1 MTHHRTALFC
11 LFIFTTTYAQAG
23 EWNQWLGPH
32 RNGMAID
39 SPALIESLP
48 ERGIK
53 PNWIV
58 NQDTIPGISSSGW
71 ASPIVTEDYVLLFT
85 HKKTK
90 TIDGKLPPVKFPY
103 LPPEK
108 RTGMTDEE
116 YKQYEVKRRDEQ
128 QRRAKSYRYDEFLYC
143 LHRKNGKLV
152 WSNEHSSVYTRFAQ
166 SASPT
171 VNDGRVFLQSAGRL
185 ARCVDLNTGKEI
197 WSTQIPGEF
206 RDEYLQSSFLVVR
219 NIAITLSRGLI
230 AFDADNGEILWQ
242 IENENGKVSH
252 CSPAIWDSPDGPVV
266 ICNIG
271 GGDTK
276 AVLASTGET
285 VWELNVGANHS
296 SPLVFEDKLILYS
309 SSRKNGLLCFELNNQ
324 APKQLWQYRGVADS
338 GSTPVISNGL
348 VFAQGE
354 RRLACIDLS
363 DGREQWMTMLDMNRP
378 RYSSLI
384 SADNQVFYG
393 FDGVLAFKASKK
405 EFTPTMRAKIDR
417 DGLLADEEVFREK
430 LGINNLERTAEG
442 QIEAEK
448 LWNRQ
453 FSNGPLVCTTPAI
466 ADGVLFIRLK
476 HGIACYD
483 LSSRSQ

>member
-1 MTHHRTALFC
+1 M
-11 LFIFTTTYAQAG
+11 
-23 EWNQWLGPH
+23 
-32 RNGMAID
+32 
-39 SPALIESLP
+39 
-48 ERGIK
+48 
-53 PNWIV
+53 
-58 NQDTIPGISSSGW
+58 
-71 ASPIVTEDYVLLFT
+71 
-85 HKKTK
+85 
-90 TIDGKLPPVKFPY
+90 
-103 LPPEK
+103 
-108 RTGMTDEE
+108 
-116 YKQYEVKRRDEQ
+116 
-128 QRRAKSYRYDEFLYC
+128 
-143 LHRKNGKLV
+143 
-152 WSNEHSSVYTRFAQ
+152 
-166 SASPT
+166 
-171 VNDGRVFLQSAGRL
+171 
-185 ARCVDLNTGKEI
+185 
-197 WSTQIPGEF
+197 
-206 RDEYLQSSFLVVR
+206 
-219 NIAITLSRGLI
+219 
-230 AFDADNGEILWQ
+230 
-242 IENENGKVSH
+242 
-252 CSPAIWDSPDGPVV
+252 

-309 SSRKNGLLCFELNNQ
+309 SSRKNGLLCFELNSQ

-430 LGINNLERTAEG
+430 LGINKLERTAEG